1 MATTQQSGD
10 TGRGSSGFLYFVVGA
25 LVVAVGVLG
34 YMYYSGQ
41 TRSDSAVERSADK
54 IGDAARDIGDA
65 AKDAAHTIPTPAPQ
79 PVQPTPPTTL
89 PPR

>member
-10 TGRGSSGFLYFVVGA
+10 TGRGSNGFLYFAVGA
-25 LVVAVGVLG
+25 LIVAVGVLG

-41 TRSDSAVERSADK
+41 IHHESSIERSADK
-54 IGDAARDIGDA
+54 IGDAARDLGDA
-65 AKDAAHTIPTPAPQ
+65 AKDAAHSVPTPAPK

-89 PPR
+89 PPS